1 MSGAKNCPETP
12 RQKMI
17 GMMYLV
23 LTAMLALNVSADIL
37 KGYQKVDDSLHETI
51 NSAEDRNE
59 ILMKRIAARNEENP
73 AKVGEWFERA
83 KEASVKS
90 DELFEFIKKFKYEI
104 LKIADGSK
112 ADPEGV
118 KVGAQDNTHAAHEY
132 AITSGNYKELKK
144 RIDEY
149 RTYVTSAF
157 AESLAEEDQT
167 KAKAYE
173 KLFSTEKTKNREG
186 ENIAWEMS
194 MFSEMPLAASI
205 AMLTKY
211 QSDIRSA
218 EADLIQYFMS
228 QTEAK
233 DFKVNSIEAIVIPES
248 KNVVSGGQYRGRIIL
263 AAVDTTATPRI
274 VVGGSELK
282 DPKGNFS
289 FGASGIG
296 DHKIQGTLYVKDPV
310 TGEDVGYNFSDDYTV
325 MAPAVTIANT
335 EMNVVYMGYSNKISI
350 SVPGIPS
357 EKLSVSC
364 PNATLEKTGSGN
376 YICKPKTYQDVV
388 ISVSATIDGKT
399 SSFGSQ
405 KFRVKTLPD
414 PTAFLR
420 FKDANG
426 NYVLYNPNINSSHKL
441 SRANLQNAELIAEY
455 ADGLLQATFRIA
467 SFNLLMADGRGGFST
482 TQSDGPNF
490 TSAQRNNLMKVK
502 SGTVVVIDK
511 IKVTGAKTTTLSF
524 PTIALP

>member
-149 RTYVTSAF
+149 RTYVTLAF

-233 DFKVNSIEAIVIPES
+233 DFKVNSIEAVVIPES

>member
-233 DFKVNSIEAIVIPES
+233 DFKVNSIEAVVIPES

>member
-37 KGYQKVDDSLHETI
+37 KGYQKVDDSLHATI

-59 ILMKRIAARNEENP
+59 ILMARIAARNEENP
-73 AKVGEWFERA
+73 AKVGEWYERA
-83 KEASVKS
+83 KEATAKS
-90 DELFEFIKKFKYEI
+90 NELFDYIKNFKYEI
-104 LKIADGSK
+104 LKIADGAK

-132 AITSGNYKELKK
+132 AITKGNYKELKK
-144 RIDEY
+144 KIEEY
-149 RTYVTSAF
+149 KQYVTEAF
-157 AESLAEEDQT
+157 RLSLAAEDQS
-167 KAKAYE
+167 KADTYE
-173 KLFSTEKTKNREG
+173 LLFSTAETKNREG

-205 AMLTKY
+205 TMLSKY
-211 QSDIRSA
+211 QGDIRSA

-233 DFKVNSIEAIVIPES
+233 DFKVNSIEAVVIPES

-310 TGEDVGYNFSDDYTV
+310 TGEDVAYNFSDDYTV

-364 PNATLEKTGSGN
+364 PNATLTKTGSGT
-376 YICKPKTYQDVV
+376 YVCSPKTYQDVV
-388 ISVSATIDGKT
+388 ISVSATVDGKT

-426 NYVLYNPNINSSHKL
+426 NYVLYNPNVNNKHKL
-441 SRANLQNAELIAEY
+441 TRGNLGEAEMIAEY
-455 ADGLLQATFRIA
+455 ADGLLQATFKIQ
-467 SFNLLMADGRGGFST
+467 SFNLLLSDGRGGFTT

-502 SGTVVVIDK
+502 SGTKIFFDK
-511 IKVTGAKTTTLSF
+511 IKVTGAKSTTLAF
-524 PTIALP
+524 PPIDLP

>member
-51 NSAEDRNE
+51 NSTEDRNE

-118 KVGAQDNTHAAHEY
+118 NVGAQDNTHAAHEY

-149 RTYVTSAF
+149 GTYVTSAF
-157 AESLAEEDQT
+157 AESLAVEDQT

-233 DFKVNSIEAIVIPES
+233 DFKVNSIEAVVIPES